1 MKKFKDIKIGD
12 TVYVYGR
19 LEPVQRFTV
28 TYIEEFD
35 INNPHKLYYC
45 IGYDNFGSK
54 PKPYQDSVQSSCRL
68 NDISSTFSCYAATV
82 YFNQEDVIKRFN
94 EDIKILERY
103 KQDFINKT
111 KNNPYEK
118 QYS

>member
-12 TVYVYGR
+12 TVYVYGG
-19 LEPVQRFTV
+19 LEQVQIFTV

-45 IGYDNFGSK
+45 IGYDYFGSK
-54 PKPYQDSVQSSCRL
+54 PKSYKDSIQSSCRL
-68 NDISSTFSCYAATV
+68 NDTSSTFGHYAATV

-94 EDIKILERY
+94 EDIKTLERY

-111 KNNPYEK
+111 ENYDTGR
-118 QYS
+118 

>member
-35 INNPHKLYYC
+35 INNPHDSYR
-45 IGYDNFGSK
+45 IGYGNFGSN
-54 PKPYQDSVQSSCRL
+54 PKSYQDSVQSRCRL
-68 NDISSTFSCYAATV
+68 NNTSSSFGCYAATV

-94 EDIKILERY
+94 EDIKTLERY

-111 KNNPYEK
+111 ENYDARK
-118 QYS
+118 

>member
-28 TYIEEFD
+28 TYIDEFD
-35 INNPHKLYYC
+35 INNPNDSYR
-45 IGYDNFGSK
+45 IGYGNFGSN
-54 PKPYQDSVQSSCRL
+54 PKSYQDSVQSRCRL
-68 NDISSTFSCYAATV
+68 NNTSSSFGCYAATV

-94 EDIKILERY
+94 EDIKTLERY

-111 KNNPYEK
+111 ENYDTRK
-118 QYS
+118 

>member
-12 TVYVYGR
+12 TVYIYGR
-19 LEPVQRFTV
+19 MEPVQRFTV

-35 INNPHKLYYC
+35 INNPCGLYR
-45 IGYDNFGSK
+45 IGYDYFGSDSK
-54 PKPYQDSVQSSCRL
+54 SYEDSVQSSCRL
-68 NDISSTFSCYAATV
+68 NDTSSTFGCYAATV

-94 EDIKILERY
+94 EDIKTLERY

-111 KNNPYEK
+111 ENYDTRR
-118 QYS
+118 

>member
-12 TVYVYGR
+12 TVYVYSK
-19 LEPVQRFTV
+19 LKPVQKFTV

-35 INNPHKLYYC
+35 INNPYGLYC
-45 IGYDNFGSK
+45 IGYDYFGSK
-54 PKPYQDSVQSSCRL
+54 PKSYYDSVQASCRL
-68 NDISSTFSCYAATV
+68 NDATSTFGCYAATV

-94 EDIKILERY
+94 EDFKTLERY

-111 KNNPYEK
+111 GNYDTRR
-118 QYS
+118 

>member
-12 TVYVYGR
+12 TVYVYGG

-35 INNPHKLYYC
+35 INNPYKLFYR

-54 PKPYQDSVQSSCRL
+54 SKSYQDSVQSSCRL
-68 NDISSTFSCYAATV
+68 NDTSSTFGCYAATV

-94 EDIKILERY
+94 EDIKTLERY

-111 KNNPYEK
+111 ENYDTRR
-118 QYS
+118 

>member
-1 MKKFKDIKIGD
+1 MKRFKDIKIGD
-12 TVYVYGR
+12 TVYIYGR

-35 INNPHKLYYC
+35 INNPYSLYR

-54 PKPYQDSVQSSCRL
+54 PKSYHDSVQSSCRL
-68 NDISSTFSCYAATV
+68 NDTSSTFGCYAATV

-94 EDIKILERY
+94 EDIKTLERY

-111 KNNPYEK
+111 ENYETRR
-118 QYS
+118 

>member
-1 MKKFKDIKIGD
+1 MKKFKDIKVGD
-12 TVYVYGR
+12 TVYVYGS
-19 LEPVQRFTV
+19 LESVQRFTV

-35 INNPHKLYYC
+35 INNNPHNLYC

-54 PKPYQDSVQSSCRL
+54 PKSYQDSVQSKCRL
-68 NDISSTFSCYAATV
+68 NDTSSTFGCYAATV

-94 EDIKILERY
+94 EDIKTLERY

-111 KNNPYEK
+111 ENYETRR
-118 QYS
+118 

>member
-35 INNPHKLYYC
+35 INNPHNLFYR

-54 PKPYQDSVQSSCRL
+54 PKSYQNSVQASCRL
-68 NDISSTFSCYAATV
+68 NDTSSTFGCYAATV

-94 EDIKILERY
+94 EDIKTLGRY
-103 KQDFINKT
+103 KQDFINKIE
-111 KNNPYEK
+111 NYETRR
-118 QYS
+118 